1 MIEWSILYNS
11 LGEYLLR
18 RPVIRCICS
27 FLVSIGFFYFF
38 FNSIILSFLRGCSAA
53 SYSLLLSFSFTV
65 DRNKFANLGAV
76 MTSCASNS
84 YKFLELKLPSFYIH
98 DSRRLWAVFSFYS
111 RNWYNQLNPLLLSDL
126 ACTFTWTFTHCCNLL
141 LQLGV
146 NGNHSVGHQNLLCGV
161 HTDTH

>member
-1 MIEWSILYNS
+1 M
-11 LGEYLLR
+11 EYFVQQFRWISVKETCYQMHL
-18 RPVIRCICS
+18 
-27 FLVSIGFFYFF
+27 FFPGKHWIFFFFF